1 MIPKQRNHPN
11 IVNKLIG
18 KSSLKSKNRLMK
30 ISPNLH
36 TNLVVLLQQKH
47 PARPVFCSRKIAQH
61 ALFFPPEKRTCA
73 ANFLLQEE
81 TPTAASVSA
90 QKKNCSGQKKTLPR
104 LLFCFTI
111 KHIALMGLREKKEI
125 GPPKHFGLDPLY
137 NLPLQPN
144 IRGDYTLTSQLESM
158 PADPAQSFSFSLV
171 TTFVIISEG
180 LKSV

>member
-18 KSSLKSKNRLMK
+18 KSSLKSKQVDEDLTQTCCINQAKMPLF
-30 ISPNLH
+30 SAPE
-36 TNLVVLLQQKH
+36 KH
-47 PARPVFCSRKIAQH
+47 HHGCSVFCSPRKHHPGCSIFCPPRKHSSTPHSLSKKKPAAH
-61 ALFFPPEKRTCA
+61 RYCCSYVFP
-73 ANFLLQEE
+73 L
-81 TPTAASVSA
+81 
-90 QKKNCSGQKKTLPR
+90 
-104 LLFCFTI
+104 
-111 KHIALMGLREKKEI
+111 KHKALMGLSGNGLKRIKI
-125 GPPKHFGLDPLY
+125 GLDPLY